1 MKRNSYFSCSE
12 CTKPFMIKLM
22 PEKQSIYKYCRCG
35 NSIEEPIKS
44 FQAQFK
50 NTNIINI
57 LQRAYNND
65 YEDCNKYCVE
75 CDIYFNEK
83 DTEHSDHNIIDLTKE
98 ININE
103 IERNINAIKSQ
114 TMHLKE
120 CKTKIIN
127 ELVELVNNVQS
138 SYEKWINNLKYVY
151 KKYSFL
157 LEQLVS
163 RDFKVKYKRSVLG
176 VVWSLLYP
184 LLMMAVMA
192 IVFSNVFKFSTPGV
206 SYLAYLLIGL
216 TYFNYFSEASNLAM
230 SSVVG
235 NFSLINKVYIPK
247 YIFPLSKCIFVG
259 INFLL
264 TLIPLYI
271 VIIATGTGLCW
282 QHILLPFFPILASLV
297 FYFTIFLNPCY
308 ININVIRRFIN

>member
-1 MKRNSYFSCSE
+1 MK
-12 CTKPFMIKLM
+12 
-22 PEKQSIYKYCRCG
+22 
-35 NSIEEPIKS
+35 
-44 FQAQFK
+44 
-50 NTNIINI
+50 
-57 LQRAYNND
+57 
-65 YEDCNKYCVE
+65 
-75 CDIYFNEK
+75 
-83 DTEHSDHNIIDLTKE
+83 
-98 ININE
+98 
-103 IERNINAIKSQ
+103 
-114 TMHLKE
+114 
-120 CKTKIIN
+120 
-127 ELVELVNNVQS
+127 NV
-138 SYEKWINNLKYVY
+138 INNLKYVY

-184 LLMMAVMA
+184 ILMMAVMA

-230 SSVVG
+230 SSVVA

-247 YIFPLSKCIFVG
+247 YIFPLSKCLFVG

-271 VIIATGTGLCW
+271 VILATGTGLCW
-282 QHILLPFFPILASLV
+282 QHIFLPYSFICLFLFTVGIGFILSTISVFLRDMFYIYGIVLTIWNYLTPVMYDISAIGSRTIQFIMKFNPMYQFIDFARTIILYHNIPTISQFVGCGACSLIFFL
-297 FYFTIFLNPCY
+297 FGIF
-308 ININVIRRFIN
+308 IFKKKQDKFIYYV